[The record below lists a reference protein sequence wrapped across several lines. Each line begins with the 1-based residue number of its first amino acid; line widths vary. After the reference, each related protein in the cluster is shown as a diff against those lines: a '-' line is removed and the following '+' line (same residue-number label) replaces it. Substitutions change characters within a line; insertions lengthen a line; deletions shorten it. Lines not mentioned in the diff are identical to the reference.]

1 MSMYKNAPNVLSFR
15 IELNSAMLLLTLS
28 RKRKK
33 KNLLKIV
40 PKRGEKSVI
49 KCLVYKNNIKE

>member
-33 KNLLKIV
+33 EKNLLKIV
-40 PKRGEKSVI
+40 PKRGREKCHKMFSI
-49 KCLVYKNNIKE
+49 